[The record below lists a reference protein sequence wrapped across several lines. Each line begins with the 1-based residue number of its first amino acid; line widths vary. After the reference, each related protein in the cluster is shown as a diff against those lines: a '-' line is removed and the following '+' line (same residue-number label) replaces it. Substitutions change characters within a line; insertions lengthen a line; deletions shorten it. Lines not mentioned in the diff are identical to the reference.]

1 MGLSRDLGREKN
13 QWEEGDGKGSTV
25 HMQWVLRCV
34 MRETGGHA
42 YPCNKT
48 PLYLWFS
55 LLIILVGWL
64 MT

>member
-34 MRETGGHA
+34 MRETGREEGGT
-42 YPCNKT
+42 C
-48 PLYLWFS
+48 LSF
-55 LLIILVGWL
+55 
-64 MT
+64 

>member
-34 MRETGGHA
+34 MRETGGEEGGT
-42 YPCNKT
+42 C
-48 PLYLWFS
+48 LSF
-55 LLIILVGWL
+55 
-64 MT
+64 